1 MASVERRSI
10 DVRENT
16 MRDREIVVTE
26 FDHTRLR
33 TLLESVRRWSARD
46 RTHVDHLEAE
56 LDRAD
61 VILPVDVPFDVVTMN
76 SEVAVR
82 DMESNEEMMFAV
94 VFPSAADVNRQ
105 RISILAPIGTAVLGC
120 RVGDTIDWKVPGRTR
135 RLKIERVLFQP
146 EAAGQF
152 DR

>member
-1 MASVERRSI
+1 MMI
-10 DVRENT
+10 DRG
-16 MRDREIVVTE
+16 IVVTE
-26 FDHTRLR
+26 FDQNRLR
-33 TLLESVRRWSARD
+33 NLLEGCRRNARD
-46 RTHVDHLEAE
+46 RAHVDHLEAE

-61 VILPVDVPFDVVTMN
+61 VVLPIDVPVDVVTMN

-82 DMESNEEMMFAV
+82 DMDSNEAMTFAV
-94 VFPSAADVNRQ
+94 VFPSDADVNRQ

-120 RVGDTIDWKVPGRTR
+120 RVGDTIAWKVPGRTR
-135 RLKIERVLFQP
+135 RLKIEGILFQP

>member
-1 MASVERRSI
+1 ML
-10 DVRENT
+10 
-16 MRDREIVVTE
+16 DREIVVTD
-26 FDHTRLR
+26 FDQTRLR
-33 TLLESVRRWSARD
+33 NLLEGVRRWNARD

-61 VILPVDVPFDVVTMN
+61 VVLPADVPFDVVTMN

-82 DMESNEEMMFAV
+82 DIDSDEEMTFAV
-94 VFPSAADVNRQ
+94 VFPSDADVNRK
-105 RISILAPIGTAVLGC
+105 RISVLAPIGTAVLGY
-120 RVGDTIDWKVPGRTR
+120 RVGDTIDWKVPGRIR

>member
-1 MASVERRSI
+1 MSRK
-10 DVRENT
+10 N
-16 MRDREIVVTE
+16 MMLDREIVITAS
-26 FDHTRLR
+26 DQNRLR
-33 TLLESVRRWSARD
+33 NLLERFRRWHIRD
-46 RTHVDHLEAE
+46 RAHVDHLEAE
-56 LDRAD
+56 LDRAAI
-61 VILPVDVPFDVVTMN
+61 VLPVDVPVDVVTMN

-82 DMESNEEMMFAV
+82 DMDSNKEMTFAV
-94 VFPSAADVNRQ
+94 VFPSDADISRQ
-105 RISILAPIGTAVLGC
+105 RISILAPMGTAVLGY

>member
-1 MASVERRSI
+1 M
-10 DVRENT
+10 
-16 MRDREIVVTE
+16 MLDREIVVTA
-26 FDHTRLR
+26 FDQHRLR
-33 TLLESVRRWSARD
+33 NLLEGFRRWHSRD
-46 RTHVDHLEAE
+46 RAHVDHLEAE
-56 LDRAD
+56 LDRAE
-61 VILPVDVPFDVVTMN
+61 VVLPGDVPFDVVTMN

-82 DMESNEEMMFAV
+82 DMDSNEEMTFAV
-94 VFPSAADVNRQ
+94 VFPSDADISRQ
-105 RISILAPIGTAVLGC
+105 RISILAPMGTAVLGY

>member
-1 MASVERRSI
+1 
-10 DVRENT
+10 
-16 MRDREIVVTE
+16 MRDREIVVTD
-26 FDHTRLR
+26 FDQTRLR
-33 TLLESVRRWSARD
+33 NLLEGVRRWNARD

-61 VILPVDVPFDVVTMN
+61 VVLPADVPFDVVTMN

-82 DMESNEEMMFAV
+82 DIDSDEEMTFAV
-94 VFPSAADVNRQ
+94 VFPSDADVNRK
-105 RISILAPIGTAVLGC
+105 RISVLAPIGTAVLGY
-120 RVGDTIDWKVPGRTR
+120 RVGDTIDWKVPGRLR

>member
-1 MASVERRSI
+1 
-10 DVRENT
+10 
-16 MRDREIVVTE
+16 MRDREIVVT
-26 FDHTRLR
+26 DSDQTRLR
-33 TLLESVRRWSARD
+33 NLLEGVRRWNARD

-61 VILPVDVPFDVVTMN
+61 VVLPADVPFDVVTMN

-82 DMESNEEMMFAV
+82 DIDSDEEMTFAV
-94 VFPSAADVNRQ
+94 VFPSDADVNRK
-105 RISILAPIGTAVLGC
+105 RISVLAPIGTAVLGY
-120 RVGDTIDWKVPGRTR
+120 RVGDTIDWKVPGRIR

>member
-1 MASVERRSI
+1 ML
-10 DVRENT
+10 
-16 MRDREIVVTE
+16 DREIVVTD
-26 FDHTRLR
+26 FDQTRLR
-33 TLLESVRRWSARD
+33 NLLEGVRRWNARD

-61 VILPVDVPFDVVTMN
+61 VVLPADVPFDLVTMN

-82 DMESNEEMMFAV
+82 DIDSDEEMTFAV
-94 VFPSAADVNRQ
+94 VFPSDADVNRK
-105 RISILAPIGTAVLGC
+105 RISVLAPIGTAVLGY
-120 RVGDTIDWKVPGRTR
+120 RVGDTIDWKVPGRIR

>member
-1 MASVERRSI
+1 
-10 DVRENT
+10 
-16 MRDREIVVTE
+16 
-26 FDHTRLR
+26 
-33 TLLESVRRWSARD
+33 
-46 RTHVDHLEAE
+46 

-105 RISILAPIGTAVLGC
+105 RISILAPLKKNAPACIGVRCPRAMIGLRMSG
-120 RVGDTIDWKVPGRTR
+120 
-135 RLKIERVLFQP
+135 ERPLNKGTVASWWRSSG
-146 EAAGQF
+146 AA
-152 DR
+152 

>member
-1 MASVERRSI
+1 M
-10 DVRENT
+10 
-16 MRDREIVVTE
+16 DRAEIV
-26 FDHTRLR
+26 
-33 TLLESVRRWSARD
+33 
-46 RTHVDHLEAE
+46 
-56 LDRAD
+56 
-61 VILPVDVPFDVVTMN
+61 LPVDVPVDVVTMN

-82 DMESNEEMMFAV
+82 DMDSNKEMTFAV
-94 VFPSAADVNRQ
+94 VFPSDADISRQ
-105 RISILAPIGTAVLGC
+105 RISILAPMGTAVLGY

>member
-1 MASVERRSI
+1 MSRK
-10 DVRENT
+10 N
-16 MRDREIVVTE
+16 MMLDREIVVTA
-26 FDHTRLR
+26 FDQHRLR
-33 TLLESVRRWSARD
+33 NLLEGFRRWHSRD
-46 RTHVDHLEAE
+46 RAHVDHLEAE
-56 LDRAD
+56 LDRAEI
-61 VILPVDVPFDVVTMN
+61 VLPVDVPVDVVTMN

-82 DMESNEEMMFAV
+82 DMDSNKEMTFAV
-94 VFPSAADVNRQ
+94 VFPSDADISRQ
-105 RISILAPIGTAVLGC
+105 RISILAPMGTAVLGY

>member
-1 MASVERRSI
+1 M
-10 DVRENT
+10 
-16 MRDREIVVTE
+16 MLDREIVVTA
-26 FDHTRLR
+26 FDQHRLR
-33 TLLESVRRWSARD
+33 HLLAVSRRCHSRD
-46 RTHVDHLEAE
+46 RAHVDHLEAE
-56 LDRAD
+56 LDRAE
-61 VILPVDVPFDVVTMN
+61 VVLPGDVPFDVVTMN

-82 DMESNEEMMFAV
+82 DMDSNEEMTFAV
-94 VFPSAADVNRQ
+94 VFPSDADVNRQ
-105 RISILAPIGTAVLGC
+105 RISILAPIGTAVLGY

>member
-1 MASVERRSI
+1 M
-10 DVRENT
+10 
-16 MRDREIVVTE
+16 MLDREIVVTE
-26 FDHTRLR
+26 FDQSRLR
-33 TLLESVRRWSARD
+33 NLVEGVRHWNARD
-46 RTHVDHLEAE
+46 RTHVDDLEAE

-61 VILPVDVPFDVVTMN
+61 VVLPVDVPFDVVTMN

-82 DMESNEEMMFAV
+82 DMDSNEEMTFAV
-94 VFPSAADVNRQ
+94 VFPSDADVNRR
-105 RISILAPIGTAVLGC
+105 RISILAPIGTAVLGS
-120 RVGDTIDWKVPGRTR
+120 RVGDTIDWRVPGRSR

>member
-1 MASVERRSI
+1 ML
-10 DVRENT
+10 
-16 MRDREIVVTE
+16 DREIVVTD
-26 FDHTRLR
+26 FDQTRLR
-33 TLLESVRRWSARD
+33 NLLEGVRRWNARD

-61 VILPVDVPFDVVTMN
+61 VVLPADVPFDVVTMN

-82 DMESNEEMMFAV
+82 DIDSDEEMTFAV
-94 VFPSAADVNRQ
+94 VFPSDADVNRK
-105 RISILAPIGTAVLGC
+105 RISVLAPIGTAVLGY
-120 RVGDTIDWKVPGRTR
+120 RVGDTIDWKVPGRLR

>member
-1 MASVERRSI
+1 ML
-10 DVRENT
+10 
-16 MRDREIVVTE
+16 DREIVVT
-26 FDHTRLR
+26 DSDQTRLR
-33 TLLESVRRWSARD
+33 NLLEGVRRWNARD

-61 VILPVDVPFDVVTMN
+61 VVLPADVPFDVVTMN

-82 DMESNEEMMFAV
+82 DIDSDEEMTFAV
-94 VFPSAADVNRQ
+94 VFPSDADVNRK
-105 RISILAPIGTAVLGC
+105 RISVLAPIGTAVLGY
-120 RVGDTIDWKVPGRTR
+120 RVGDTIDWKVPGRLR

>member
-1 MASVERRSI
+1 ML
-10 DVRENT
+10 
-16 MRDREIVVTE
+16 DREIVVT
-26 FDHTRLR
+26 DSDQTRLR
-33 TLLESVRRWSARD
+33 NLLEGVRRWNARD

-61 VILPVDVPFDVVTMN
+61 VVLPADVPFDVVTMN

-82 DMESNEEMMFAV
+82 DIDSDEEMTFAV
-94 VFPSAADVNRQ
+94 VFPSDADVNRK
-105 RISILAPIGTAVLGC
+105 RISVLAPIGTAVLGY
-120 RVGDTIDWKVPGRTR
+120 RVGDTIDWEVPGRTR
-135 RLKIERVLFQP
+135 HLKIERVVFQP

>member
-1 MASVERRSI
+1 MSRKNMMI
-10 DVRENT
+10 
-16 MRDREIVVTE
+16 DREIVITAS
-26 FDHTRLR
+26 DQNRLR
-33 TLLESVRRWSARD
+33 NLLEEFRRWHIRD
-46 RTHVDHLEAE
+46 RAHVDHLEAE
-56 LDRAD
+56 LDRAEI
-61 VILPVDVPFDVVTMN
+61 VLPVDVPVDVVTMN

-82 DMESNEEMMFAV
+82 DMDSNKEMTFAV
-94 VFPSAADVNRQ
+94 VFPSDADISRQ
-105 RISILAPIGTAVLGC
+105 RISILAPMGTAVLGY

>member
-1 MASVERRSI
+1 MGRR
-10 DVRENT
+10 NM
-16 MRDREIVVTE
+16 MRDRGIVVTA
-26 FDHTRLR
+26 FDQDRLR
-33 TLLESVRRWSARD
+33 HLLEGFRRWNARD

-56 LDRAD
+56 LDRAEI
-61 VILPVDVPFDVVTMN
+61 VLPGEVPFDVVTMN

-82 DMESNEEMMFAV
+82 DMDSNEEMTFAV
-94 VFPSAADVNRQ
+94 VFPSDADVDRH
-105 RISILAPIGTAVLGC
+105 RISVLAPIGTAVLGYS
-120 RVGDTIDWKVPGRTR
+120 VGDTIDWKVPGRTR

>member
-1 MASVERRSI
+1 
-10 DVRENT
+10 
-16 MRDREIVVTE
+16 MRDRGIVVTA
-26 FDHTRLR
+26 FDQDRLR
-33 TLLESVRRWSARD
+33 HLLEGFRRWNARD

-56 LDRAD
+56 LDRAEI
-61 VILPVDVPFDVVTMN
+61 VLPGEVPFDVVTMN

-82 DMESNEEMMFAV
+82 DMDSNEEMTFAV
-94 VFPSAADVNRQ
+94 VFPSDADVDRH
-105 RISILAPIGTAVLGC
+105 RISVLAPIGTAVLGYS
-120 RVGDTIDWKVPGRTR
+120 VGDTIDWKVPGRTR

>member
-1 MASVERRSI
+1 ML
-10 DVRENT
+10 DG
-16 MRDREIVVTE
+16 EIVVTE
-26 FDHTRLR
+26 FDQTRLR
-33 TLLESVRRWSARD
+33 NLLEGARRWNARD

-61 VILPVDVPFDVVTMN
+61 VVRPVDVPFDVVMMN

-82 DMESNEEMMFAV
+82 DMDSNEEMTFAV
-94 VFPSAADVNRQ
+94 VFPSDADVNRQ
-105 RISILAPIGTAVLGC
+105 RVSVPAPIGTAVLGC